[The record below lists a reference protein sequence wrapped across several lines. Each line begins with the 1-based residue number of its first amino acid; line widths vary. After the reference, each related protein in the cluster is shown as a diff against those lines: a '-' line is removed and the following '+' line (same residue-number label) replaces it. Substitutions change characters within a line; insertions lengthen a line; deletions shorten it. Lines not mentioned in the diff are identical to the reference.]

1 MVLKLYGSPFS
12 TCTKRVA
19 TVLHEKKVPFEIY
32 SINLAAGE
40 HKTPS
45 YLEKQPFG
53 VVPYIDDD
61 GFILYESRAISRYI
75 ALKYE
80 SQGTKLIP
88 TDDLKKIALF
98 EQAASVEQ
106 SSFDPYATA
115 VGMEKIIKPRKG
127 IQANEV
133 TVEAAL
139 TSLSAKLDAY
149 DVILAKQ
156 KYFAGDD
163 VTLADLFHIPWG
175 VLLGVGGSDI
185 MESKPN
191 VARWWKDITSR
202 PSWAAVKDGV
212 NSVTSF

>member
-19 TVLHEKKVPFEIY
+19 TALHEKKVPFEIY

-156 KYFAGDD
+156 KYLAGDD

-175 VLLGVGGSDI
+175 VLLAVGGSDI